1 LQIDLN
7 YITTYLFN
15 TQKQIKEVGW
25 FRNAL
30 YLFIFYKVMV
40 YLFQFK
46 ALFSEQR
53 FIYHHVN
60 HINPV
65 VDSAFFLNNHYSVL
79 LALLFIFSVGIL
91 SIIGLLR
98 KSNYIS
104 NLTLWLLVMNL
115 TSFLYP
121 TLTAGDYLLNQLLF
135 FNCFFMPQASK
146 NSVLTDMKTALHNTA
161 LLAIKLQVCL
171 AYFLAGYF
179 KVIDD
184 SWMSGAAI
192 YQTFQ
197 IPEFSNALLVSIPY
211 SITVVLTYFT
221 IAYQLSFA
229 FLVWFRPFKI
239 YLFSFGIM
247 QHLLIAFGMG
257 LFQFGVIMCICYI
270 LFLNYDNRF
279 PADFA
284 DGADK

>member
-1 LQIDLN
+1 MN
-7 YITTYLFN
+7 YITSYLF
-15 TQKQIKEVGW
+15 TIKKQTKEVGW

-30 YLFIFYKVMV
+30 YLFLLYKVFV

-46 ALFSEQR
+46 ALFSEER
-53 FIYHHVN
+53 FIYHHVK
-60 HINPV
+60 HINPI
-65 VDSAFFLNNHYSVL
+65 VDSAFFLNNHYTVL
-79 LALLFIFSVGIL
+79 LAFGFIFCVAVL
-91 SIIGLLR
+91 SIIGLLK
-98 KSNYIS
+98 KSNYIT
-104 NLTLWLLVMNL
+104 NLILWLSVMNL

-121 TLTAGDYLLNQLLF
+121 TLTAGDYLLNQLLC
-135 FNCFFMPQASK
+135 FNCFFIPQTSK
-146 NSVLTDMKTALHNTA
+146 NLVWNDIKIALHNTA
-161 LLAIKLQVCL
+161 LLAVKLQVCL

-179 KVIDD
+179 KIIDD
-184 SWMSGAAI
+184 SWTCGDAI

-197 IPEFSNALLVSIPY
+197 IPEFSNAVLASIPY

-279 PADFA
+279 QADFA

>member
-1 LQIDLN
+1 V
-7 YITTYLFN
+7 F
-15 TQKQIKEVGW
+15 
-25 FRNAL
+25 
-30 YLFIFYKVMV
+30 V

-46 ALFSEQR
+46 ALFSEER
-53 FIYHHVN
+53 FIYHHVK

-65 VDSAFFLNNHYSVL
+65 VDSVFFLNNHYSVL

-121 TLTAGDYLLNQLLF
+121 TLTAGDYLLNQLLC

-146 NSVLTDMKTALHNTA
+146 NLVWNDIKTALHNNA

-211 SITVVLTYFT
+211 SITVALTYFT

-239 YLFSFGIM
+239 YLFSFGII

-270 LFLNYDNRF
+270 LFLKYDNRF
-279 PADFA
+279 QADFA

>member
-1 LQIDLN
+1 MQINLN
-7 YITTYLFN
+7 YIATYLFN
-15 TQKQIKEVGW
+15 AKKQFKEIGW

-30 YLFIFYKVMV
+30 YLFLLYKVFV

-46 ALFSEQR
+46 ALFSEER
-53 FIYHHVN
+53 FIYHHVK

-65 VDSAFFLNNHYSVL
+65 VDSVFFLNNHYSVL
-79 LALLFIFSVGIL
+79 LALGFIFSVGIL
-91 SIIGLLR
+91 SIIGLLK
-98 KSNYIS
+98 KSNYIT
-104 NLTLWLLVMNL
+104 NLILWLLIMNL

-146 NSVLTDMKTALHNTA
+146 NLVWNDIKTALHNTA

-179 KVIDD
+179 KLIDD

-197 IPEFSNALLVSIPY
+197 IPEFSNALLASIPY
-211 SITVVLTYFT
+211 SITIVLTYFT

-257 LFQFGVIMCICYI
+257 LFQFGVSMCICYI
-270 LFLNYDNRF
+270 LFLKYDYSSS
-279 PADFA
+279 DF
-284 DGADK
+284 DVKE

>member
-1 LQIDLN
+1 LQINLN

-15 TQKQIKEVGW
+15 TKKQTKEVGW

-30 YLFIFYKVMV
+30 YLFLIYKVFV
-40 YLFQFK
+40 YLFQFR
-46 ALFSEQR
+46 ALFSEER
-53 FIYHHVN
+53 FIYHHVK
-60 HINPV
+60 HINPI
-65 VDSAFFLNNHYSVL
+65 VDSVFFLNNHYSVF
-79 LALLFIFSVGIL
+79 LAFGFIFSVAVL
-91 SIIGLLR
+91 SIIGLLK

-104 NLTLWLLVMNL
+104 NLILWLLILNL

-146 NSVLTDMKTALHNTA
+146 NSVLNDMKTALHNTA

-184 SWMSGAAI
+184 SWMNGDAI

-221 IAYQLSFA
+221 IAYQLSFYVYLLY
-229 FLVWFRPFKI
+229 LVFE
-239 YLFSFGIM
+239 L
-247 QHLLIAFGMG
+247 
-257 LFQFGVIMCICYI
+257 
-270 LFLNYDNRF
+270 
-279 PADFA
+279 
-284 DGADK
+284 

>member
-1 LQIDLN
+1 LN
-7 YITTYLFN
+7 KIITYLFGSK
-15 TQKQIKEVGW
+15 KQLKEISW
-25 FRNAL
+25 FRSAWYFFL
-30 YLFIFYKVMV
+30 LYKVCI
-40 YLFQFK
+40 YLVQFK
-46 ALFSEQR
+46 ALFSHER
-53 FIYHHVN
+53 FIYHQVK
-60 HINPV
+60 HINVV
-65 VDSAFFLNNHYSVL
+65 VDSVFFLNNHYSVL
-79 LALLFIFSVGIL
+79 LALVFIFSVGIL
-91 SIIGLLR
+91 SIIGLLK

-104 NLTLWLLVMNL
+104 NLTLWFLVMNL

-135 FNCFFMPQASK
+135 FNCFFIPKESF
-146 NSVLTDMKTALHNTA
+146 NLVWNDFKTALHNTA

-171 AYFLAGYF
+171 AYFLAGDY

-197 IPEFSNALLVSIPY
+197 IPEFSNALLASIPY

-221 IAYQLSFA
+221 IAYQVSFA

-239 YLFSFGIM
+239 YLFSFGIL

-257 LFQFGVIMCICYI
+257 LFQFGIIMCICYI
-270 LFLNYDNRF
+270 LFLKYD
-279 PADFA
+279 
-284 DGADK
+284 K